1 MNRLFALGA
10 SLLLGAF
17 LTAQARSQPT
27 VEIAWPPDVVSSCEV
42 DLSDVATVP
51 LVSGPCPATEVSSS
65 DEFLP
70 VPCNQNTHVL
80 RHWTVVACDSTW
92 THTQEIRLEDTQA
105 PTLASDA
112 TGGHFCI
119 SDVAAYIPLVSD
131 NCQSSLQ
138 GITQFQDTLEVCA
151 GVFQVH
157 IVMDISDACG
167 NTLDTSYTVWDE
179 GLGQC
184 VPATISASCYFD
196 VDGNGSVGSADLLTF
211 LSAYGGVCE

>member
-1 MNRLFALGA
+1 M
-10 SLLLGAF
+10 
-17 LTAQARSQPT
+17 
-27 VEIAWPPDVVSSCEV
+27 
-42 DLSDVATVP
+42 
-51 LVSGPCPATEVSSS
+51 SSS

-80 RHWTVVACDSTW
+80 RHWTVVACDATW

-112 TGGHFCI
+112 TGGHFCM

-138 GITQFQDTLEVCA
+138 GITQFQDTLEVCV

-167 NTLDTSYTVWDE
+167 NTLDTSYTVYLHDE
-179 GLGQC
+179 APPVFATFPPDAVVECGDSAPLELPTTGGCAGL
-184 VPATISASCYFD
+184 T
-196 VDGNGSVGSADLLTF
+196 
-211 LSAYGGVCE
+211 